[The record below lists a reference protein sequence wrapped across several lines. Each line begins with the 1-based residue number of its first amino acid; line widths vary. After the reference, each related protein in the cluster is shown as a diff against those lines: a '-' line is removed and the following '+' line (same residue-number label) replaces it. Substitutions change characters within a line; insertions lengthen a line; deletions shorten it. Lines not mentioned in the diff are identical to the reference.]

1 METGGGSGF
10 YGGMIMLTIAVKPG
24 EYFVVGDDIVV
35 QVVECGS
42 VFRLAVQAPRELPI
56 LRGELYEE
64 DHPTPPCVVHQRK
77 KIAQRQKK
85 DPLWYTA
92 P

>member
-1 METGGGSGF
+1 
-10 YGGMIMLTIAVKPG
+10 MLTISIKPG
-24 EYFVVGDDIVV
+24 EYFVVGEDIVV
-35 QVVECGS
+35 QAVECGS
-42 VFRLAVQAPRELPI
+42 VFRLAIQAPRELSI

-64 DHPTPPCVVHQRK
+64 DHPTPPCVVHQRQ

-85 DPLWYTA
+85 DPLWYAA